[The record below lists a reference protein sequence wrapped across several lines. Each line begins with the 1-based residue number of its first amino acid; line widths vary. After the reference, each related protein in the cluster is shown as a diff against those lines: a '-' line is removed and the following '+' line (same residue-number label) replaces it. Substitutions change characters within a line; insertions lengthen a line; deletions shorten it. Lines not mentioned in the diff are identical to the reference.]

1 MSFRAMLRP
10 GQGFQK
16 FRVLRRV
23 GDVTS
28 GGRPFTGSLEPHG
41 EFIAIISEA
50 SPTQKEQFKQDGHP
64 ITHTVLQRGTKDR
77 ATATDVLE
85 LDGPNGKTR
94 RFLVQAKPKDPG
106 ELGHFLIYHV
116 QEREDL
122 QEKKEISK

>member
-1 MSFRAMLRP
+1 MSFRPMLRP
-10 GQGFQK
+10 GQGFRR

-23 GDVTS
+23 GDTTP
-28 GGRPFTGSLEPHG
+28 GGRPFTGQLEPHG

-50 SPTQKEQFKQDGHP
+50 SPTEKEQFKQDGHP

-77 ATATDVLE
+77 AGATDVLE
-85 LDGPNGKTR
+85 LEGPTGNR
-94 RFLVQAKPKDPG
+94 RFLVQGKPKDPG

-122 QEKKEISK
+122 K